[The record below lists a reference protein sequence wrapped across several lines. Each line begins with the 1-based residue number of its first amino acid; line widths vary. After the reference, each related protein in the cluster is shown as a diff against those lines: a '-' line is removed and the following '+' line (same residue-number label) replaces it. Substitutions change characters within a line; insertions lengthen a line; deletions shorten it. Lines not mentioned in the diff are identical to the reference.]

1 MASIALS
8 VLAILACGALGALAG
23 FGSILAIDG
32 SGTGA
37 AILAAV
43 VGMVVATLA
52 WAAGVALLRR
62 LGWLR

>member
-23 FGSILAIDG
+23 FGVAASIGWA
-32 SGTGA
+32 GTGA

-43 VGMVVATLA
+43 IGMVVATLA
-52 WAAGVALLRR
+52 WAAGVALLRKLR
-62 LGWLR
+62 WLR

>member
-23 FGSILAIDG
+23 FGVVSAIG
-32 SGTGA
+32 GMGTAA

-43 VGMVVATLA
+43 IGMFVATLA